1 MLMLY
6 FLPLYSVTFKEQQ
19 SLLTLNILTHVRDL
33 VRTERTF
40 SPNLEGLMALRRARQ
55 EEIYK
60 NILEKRPAMSFPAET
75 QTIRDGDW
83 KSETHRP
90 PNMADR
96 ACENTHPSRAA
107 NMAIH
112 GLNSKAASDFMD
124 NEDSQAPLKANVLAG
139 YRTIYE
145 AVCGTIKDVR
155 PNSKTVL
162 KGRLSPQDLEPFSSN
177 ADATFQALQ
186 EAGVLN
192 GHGRIT
198 DLLCEPDFVLEENVT
213 STVTD
218 LKGLDGF
225 LRERR
230 PATIQVR
237 VRGLHMLEG
246 HFLVDG
252 KPVSAPLLDFAVFVA
267 TCHAPL
273 AAMAAQP
280 TLYLPKME
288 SRHETAWWAK
298 VFAAMAAQLG
308 IPPKAIRST
317 TMIETITASMEK
329 EEMNYTLREHSL
341 GQNKGRYDYLFN
353 FIKRLTLP
361 KSLQANL
368 SPTPNNL
375 ELVGTHAPHRRYL
388 LPDNAHTGMGVSFL
402 EAYSNHTSQ
411 VNLRRGFDSV
421 GGMVTNIPTG
431 DPAIDKKAQAKLRVD
446 KTNEAWKG
454 DAGGWSGHP
463 AFSPYV
469 REPFDIVRALHRGL
483 AVLAKQVGEAKV
495 RGAIKGPADPA
506 SIRQALADLV
516 ASISVENGGRESE
529 TLAAFLKALE
539 TSLSLHVAANAAQ
552 YQDGLLR
559 FIRMEPPSPD
569 VKDHELIE
577 VPADQHTPDKF
588 TYAGLKQ
595 YLRLALFYTAS
606 FIHGTGCIALDGV
619 FEDLATAEKARVN
632 VWQWL
637 TLDQPLMLSS
647 SSSATLTP
655 ALLAQAMEEVYHAAL
670 HDERGLWGAVCKSV
684 PPMQPD
690 SLAEKHFRVARKV
703 LMILMTNDRCIEFIP
718 DLAYPFLLDP
728 VREDD
733 KLWAQVEE
741 GLDAYADPMT
751 RYVVGKKE
759 V

>member
-1 MLMLY
+1 
-6 FLPLYSVTFKEQQ
+6 
-19 SLLTLNILTHVRDL
+19 
-33 VRTERTF
+33 
-40 SPNLEGLMALRRARQ
+40 MALRRARQ
-55 EEIYK
+55 EEIYT
-60 NILEKRPAMSFPAET
+60 NILTQKPAISFPAAT
-75 QTIRDGDW
+75 QAIRDGDW
-83 KSETHRP
+83 KSETNRP
-90 PNMADR
+90 ANMSDR

-139 YRTIYE
+139 YRTIYK
-145 AVCGTIKDVR
+145 AVCGTIMDDR

-162 KGRLSPQDLEPFSSN
+162 KGRLSPADLSPFSSDVN
-177 ADATFQALQ
+177 VTFAALL
-186 EAGVLN
+186 AKGVLN
-192 GHGRIT
+192 EHGRIT
-198 DLLCEPDFVLEENVT
+198 DLLCEPSWRLDAEG
-213 STVTD
+213 VTD
-218 LKGLDGF
+218 GKGLEAF

-246 HFLVDG
+246 HVLVDG

-267 TCHAPL
+267 TCHGPL
-273 AAMAAQP
+273 KAMSAQP

-288 SRHETAWWAK
+288 GRFETEWWSK
-298 VFAAMAAQLG
+298 IFAAYAQQLG
-308 IPPKAIRST
+308 IPAKTIRST

-329 EEMNYTLREHSL
+329 EEMNYTLRQHSL

-361 KSLQANL
+361 KSLQADL
-368 SPTPNNL
+368 PPSSSPNNA
-375 ELVGTHAPHRRYL
+375 ELLPSAPHRRFL

-411 VNLRRGFDSV
+411 INLNRGFDSV

-431 DPAIDKKAQAKLRVD
+431 DPSIDGKAQAKLRVD

-469 REPFDIVRALHRGL
+469 REPFDVVRTLHRGL
-483 AVLAKQVGEAKV
+483 ALLAKMVGEEKV
-495 RGAIKGPADPA
+495 RGAIKGEKDAVG
-506 SIRQALADLV
+506 SQQALAALV
-516 ASISVENGGRESE
+516 ASVSVESGSQEAA
-529 TLAAFLKALE
+529 TLTALSTALE
-539 TSLSLHVAANAAQ
+539 TSLTLHVAANVSQ
-552 YQDGLLR
+552 YQDGLAR
-559 FIRMEPPSPD
+559 FIHMDPPSPPVHD
-569 VKDHELIE
+569 DELIA

-637 TLDQPLMLSS
+637 TLDQPLLLPSGT
-647 SSSATLTP
+647 SAPLTP
-655 ALLAQAMEEVYHAAL
+655 SLLSQAMDEVYTTAL
-670 HDERGLWGAVCKSV
+670 DEEREMWSKVCKSV
-684 PPMQPD
+684 PPLQPD
-690 SLAEKHFRVARKV
+690 TLAEKHFRVAKTI

-728 VREDD
+728 VREDEG
-733 KLWAQVEE
+733 LWAKVEE
-741 GLDAYADPMT
+741 GLESYADPM
-751 RYVVGKKE
+751 GKYAVKE
-759 V
+759 MKA